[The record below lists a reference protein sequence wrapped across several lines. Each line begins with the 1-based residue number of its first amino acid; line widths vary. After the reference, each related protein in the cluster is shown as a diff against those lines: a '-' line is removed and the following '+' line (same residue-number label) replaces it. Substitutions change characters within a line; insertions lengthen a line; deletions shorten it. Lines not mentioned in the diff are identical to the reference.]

1 MALEVRNLS
10 FAYYGDKKVLDGIN
24 YTINDGEF
32 ACVLGP
38 NGVGK
43 STMFKCIL
51 RLLSTYTGEI
61 FVDGCDTKGLSPM
74 QMAKKIAYIP
84 QSAGAVFNYSVS
96 DTILMGTTA
105 MVDRFKSP
113 GKKEEEYVDMALET
127 LQITHLKN
135 RMFTR
140 ISGGERQLVLIARAL
155 AQQAKTLLM
164 DEPTASL
171 DYGNQMRVME
181 KIKGLSEKG
190 YTIIQSTH
198 NPEQTL
204 WYADRVLALQKGQL
218 ISEGA
223 PSEVMDTDL
232 LKQLYQVDVQIEA
245 LHEGRIH
252 VCLPQKLLGSG
263 LTV

>member
-1 MALEVRNLS
+1 
-10 FAYYGDKKVLDGIN
+10 
-24 YTINDGEF
+24 
-32 ACVLGP
+32 
-38 NGVGK
+38 
-43 STMFKCIL
+43 
-51 RLLSTYTGEI
+51 
-61 FVDGCDTKGLSPM
+61 
-74 QMAKKIAYIP
+74 
-84 QSAGAVFNYSVS
+84 
-96 DTILMGTTA
+96 
-105 MVDRFKSP
+105 
-113 GKKEEEYVDMALET
+113 MALET

-245 LHEGRIH
+245 LHEGRIS
-252 VCLPQKLLGSG
+252 VCLPQKLLNSG
-263 LTV
+263 NSCSVK